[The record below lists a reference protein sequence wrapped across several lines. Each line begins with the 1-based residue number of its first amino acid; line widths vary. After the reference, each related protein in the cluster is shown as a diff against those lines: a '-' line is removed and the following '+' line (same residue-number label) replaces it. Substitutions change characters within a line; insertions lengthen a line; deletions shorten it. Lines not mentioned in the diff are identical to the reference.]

1 MNNEEK
7 ALHFA
12 ELGLV
17 DYATLYATL
26 ALIDE
31 IKSLKE
37 IKTNGIL

>member
-1 MNNEEK
+1 MNNQEK

-12 ELGLV
+12 ELGVV

-31 IKSLKE
+31 IKELKE
-37 IKTNGIL
+37 AKENGVL